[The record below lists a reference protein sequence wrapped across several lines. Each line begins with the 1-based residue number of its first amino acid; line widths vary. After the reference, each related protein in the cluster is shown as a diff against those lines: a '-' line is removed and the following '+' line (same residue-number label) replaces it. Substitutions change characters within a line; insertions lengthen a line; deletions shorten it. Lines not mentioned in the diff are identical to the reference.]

1 MAQQTTNATT
11 TIIEDL
17 QTISA
22 KILELSK
29 TNKLPEQ
36 NAIELNKDLL
46 KIYNKINNS
55 QSSTQPLPPPSPP
68 PPPPPLQPTGD
79 QPQIGYTYTYT
90 YSYNVEPDEHN
101 EDNEDNYE
109 EDRGWY
115 GEDYDDGPRRRITR
129 TITPIYITSVSDNL
143 LSCPD
148 GISQLYRL

>member
-1 MAQQTTNATT
+1 MAQQDENT

-36 NAIELNKDLL
+36 NAIELNNDLL
-46 KIYNKINNS
+46 KVYKKINNS
-55 QSSTQPLPPPSPP
+55 QCPTPPQPP
-68 PPPPPLQPTGD
+68 PPPLSPLTPLQPTGD
-79 QPQIGYTYTYT
+79 QPQIGYTYTY
-90 YSYNVEPDEHN
+90 SYNIEPDEHN

-109 EDRGWY
+109 EELGWY
-115 GEDYDDGPRRRITR
+115 GEDYDDGPRRRITT
-129 TITPIYITSVSDNL
+129 TIAPIYITSVSDNL

>member
-1 MAQQTTNATT
+1 MAQQTSKSTT

-22 KILELSK
+22 KILELSE

-36 NAIELNKDLL
+36 NAIELNNDLL
-46 KIYNKINNS
+46 KVYKKINNS

-68 PPPPPLQPTGD
+68 LNPIPPLQPTGD
-79 QPQIGYTYTYT
+79 QPQIGYTYTY
-90 YSYNVEPDEHN
+90 SYNIEPDEHN
-101 EDNEDNYE
+101 EDNDDNYE
-109 EDRGWY
+109 EDMGWY
-115 GEDYDDGPRRRITR
+115 GEDYDDGPRRRITT

-148 GISQLYRL
+148 GISQLHRL